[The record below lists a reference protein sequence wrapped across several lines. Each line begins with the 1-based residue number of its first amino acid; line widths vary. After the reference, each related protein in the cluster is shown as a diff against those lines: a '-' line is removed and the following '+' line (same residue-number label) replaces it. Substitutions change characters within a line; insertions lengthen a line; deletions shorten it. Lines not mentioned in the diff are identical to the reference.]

1 MLYDVLVVGCGVVGA
16 ACAYSLSRYNLRV
29 GILEASNDVANG
41 TTKANSAI
49 VHAGYDP
56 LPGTKMAKLNVLGNA
71 MMPELC
77 KRLDVPFSA
86 CGSLVLS
93 LSPED
98 DAELRKLYDQ
108 GVANGV
114 PGQRLLSAEETL
126 ALEPNLN
133 PEVRGALYAPSAG
146 IVNPW
151 ELCYAMAETAVRNGT
166 ELRLSSP
173 GDRHRPERK
182 RLPAEY
188 AEGRL

>member
-108 GVANGV
+108 GVAV
-114 PGQRLLSAEETL
+114 P
-126 ALEPNLN
+126 
-133 PEVRGALYAPSAG
+133 
-146 IVNPW
+146 
-151 ELCYAMAETAVRNGT
+151 
-166 ELRLSSP
+166 
-173 GDRHRPERK
+173 
-182 RLPAEY
+182 
-188 AEGRL
+188 